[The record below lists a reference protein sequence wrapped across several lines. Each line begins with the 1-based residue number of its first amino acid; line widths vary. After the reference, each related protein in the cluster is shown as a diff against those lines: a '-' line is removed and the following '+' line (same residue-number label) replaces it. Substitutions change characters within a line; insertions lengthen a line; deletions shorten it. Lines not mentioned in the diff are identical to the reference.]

1 MRTYWILIVGLFLGA
16 CSATPVQPES
26 VAINPSAPG
35 AAAGAVQKDSKSPA
49 LAPNAAD
56 AVKDPA
62 PIHQDEP
69 PRTEAAPVTEADE
82 LLQADRDFAARS
94 LLAGAAEAFFQFL
107 DEEGMQLPAAG
118 EPVVGPDNVRD
129 SLAQGPKTILS
140 WEPRYAELLTDDW
153 GWTWGEWQ
161 AHEPGAGGRRIAQGK
176 YINLWKKQP
185 DGNWKVRLDMGN
197 VQPKPA
203 P

>member
-1 MRTYWILIVGLFLGA
+1 MRSYWPLTLAVFLTACASGA
-16 CSATPVQPES
+16 PVKP
-26 VAINPSAPG
+26 AAPAVT
-35 AAAGAVQKDSKSPA
+35 AAV
-49 LAPNAAD
+49 
-56 AVKDPA
+56 VEDPA
-62 PIHQDEP
+62 PIHQEEAPAPADAEP
-69 PRTEAAPVTEADE
+69 SKADA

-94 LLAGAAEAFFQFL
+94 LLAGAPEAFYQFL

-161 AHEPGAGGRRIAQGK
+161 AHEPGAGGRRIGQGK
-176 YINLWKKQP
+176 YVNLWKKQA
-185 DGNWKVRLDMGN
+185 DGSWKVRLDMGN
-197 VQPKPA
+197 VERTP
-203 P
+203 